1 VREIADLF
9 PNRRFLAYKLLADIV
24 RDRTARP
31 ASAADLLHLAH
42 EAEQSDPSRARQLVR
57 SALDTEP
64 HNLEALAAEAR
75 LSETLGDQA
84 AAGDARKLAAHLL
97 LENGQT
103 EEALVELEHAK
114 RLTPSDPSVC
124 ERTLAIAITQGRRED
139 ALRDGLKLV
148 ELYRAPGLHQRACDV
163 LTKLL
168 RVEPDDLDLHVE
180 YARSRVDC
188 GQSHEAVKHLAR
200 RGKQLIGRQQ
210 YGPARTMYEEI
221 LDIEPGN
228 REASVSIEMIDKEI
242 FIRRRERKRQLM
254 RLCLT
259 AFIVGV
265 LGAVA
270 GLELVA
276 RRSYLETH
284 SLISRERMIEK
295 GQYQD
300 AMVLWQGMR
309 ERYPYSLTSWIDV
322 PRHIGDLQQRLQ
334 ETTMIDLDAGK

>member
-1 VREIADLF
+1 MHQGRAADYLILCWWDQENELPTRVF
-9 PNRRFLAYKLLADIV
+9 VSSPQGW
-24 RDRTARP
+24 RP
-31 ASAADLLHLAH
+31 AAA
-42 EAEQSDPSRARQLVR
+42 
-57 SALDTEP
+57 
-64 HNLEALAAEAR
+64 
-75 LSETLGDQA
+75 SE
-84 AAGDARKLAAHLL
+84 
-97 LENGQT
+97 
-103 EEALVELEHAK
+103 
-114 RLTPSDPSVC
+114 
-124 ERTLAIAITQGRRED
+124 
-139 ALRDGLKLV
+139 
-148 ELYRAPGLHQRACDV
+148 
-163 LTKLL
+163 
-168 RVEPDDLDLHVE
+168 
-180 YARSRVDC
+180 
-188 GQSHEAVKHLAR
+188 
-200 RGKQLIGRQQ
+200 
-210 YGPARTMYEEI
+210 
-221 LDIEPGN
+221 
-228 REASVSIEMIDKEI
+228 SIEMIDKEI